1 VNGLSDDAPFKEL
14 IRAKRD
20 GHKLS
25 GAQLGRLARG
35 IAEGGLSDAQVAAL
49 AMAIFFQGLDPAD
62 ELPAFTLAM
71 RDSGRVMNWDGLDK
85 PILDKH
91 STGGVGDKVSL
102 ILAPIVA
109 ACGAGVPM
117 LSGRG
122 LGHTGGT
129 LDKLEAIPGYDT
141 APDPARLRDVVAGPA
156 GCAIIGQT
164 DDLAPADRKM
174 YAIRDATG
182 SVETRSL
189 IVPSIL
195 SKKLAAGLHGLV
207 MDVKHGSGAFM
218 ESLDDARELAQSLV
232 DVAVA
237 AGLPTVALITDMDA
251 ALGHSAGNG
260 VEVQE
265 AIDVLTGHETADER
279 LVEVTLALSEAL
291 LALGG
296 LDPAK
301 ARPALESGAAADH
314 FARMVHALGGPADLL
329 ERPDRYLPRAPV
341 VVEVHAP
348 EPGYVSAHATRDL
361 GLAVLAL
368 GGGRTRDGQRIDHA
382 VGLSQ
387 IALVGDAVA
396 PGSKPLAVVHARDA
410 DAAAAAERSLVAAI
424 SVSET
429 APNGVPVVVERIG

>member
-1 VNGLSDDAPFKEL
+1 
-14 IRAKRD
+14 
-20 GHKLS
+20 
-25 GAQLGRLARG
+25 
-35 IAEGGLSDAQVAAL
+35 
-49 AMAIFFQGLDPAD
+49 MAIYFQGLDPAD

-71 RDSGRVMNWDGLDK
+71 RDSGRVMDWTGLGK
-85 PILDKH
+85 PVLDKH

-102 ILAPIVA
+102 ILAPLVA

-141 APDPARLRDVVAGPA
+141 APEPARLREVVEGPA

-195 SKKLAAGLHGLV
+195 SKKLAAGLDGLV
-207 MDVKHGSGAFM
+207 MDVKHGSGAFLP
-218 ESLDDARELAQSLV
+218 ELDDARELARSLV

-251 ALGHSAGNG
+251 ALGHSAGNAL
-260 VEVQE
+260 EVQE

-279 LVEVTLALSEAL
+279 LVEVTLALDRGA
-291 LALGG
+291 AGAG
-296 LDPAK
+296 RAGPRG
-301 ARPALESGAAADH
+301 RPARAGVRRRRRALRAHGRRAGRPGRHPRACPPAPAARARRRRGVPTRPGHRQRPRHARAGAGRPGPRRRPRARRSAHRPRGRAVADRAGRRRRRAGRAPAGRGPRPRRGDGRRCRT
-314 FARMVHALGGPADLL
+314 FARCGNLRRAM
-329 ERPDRYLPRAPV
+329 PR
-341 VVEVHAP
+341 
-348 EPGYVSAHATRDL
+348 R
-361 GLAVLAL
+361 
-368 GGGRTRDGQRIDHA
+368 
-382 VGLSQ
+382 
-387 IALVGDAVA
+387 
-396 PGSKPLAVVHARDA
+396 
-410 DAAAAAERSLVAAI
+410 
-424 SVSET
+424 
-429 APNGVPVVVERIG
+429 VPRRWWSSG